1 MTNSSSN
8 VVERPQA
15 FEIEVSNSVD
25 PMDREMSARQRAAA
39 TPYTPDYE
47 RPPARRPSSEREE
60 SFSALGWLLDG
71 ATGLIG
77 EIRHNDLGLSEE
89 FWVHAYAA
97 ERRDTGPASCAQ
109 QHPVECGVRRET
121 GKRTP
126 DPARTPRQHR
136 HQLLVRFFANGKKRS
151 TKIHKRSRIYTKVP
165 IDSCK
170 FVTLCGSKVLPNL
183 AYSHSRV
190 APPAR

>member
-97 ERRDTGPASCAQ
+97 RREGILALQAALNSILSSAESGEKRGSEHRIRQERRGS
-109 QHPVECGVRRET
+109 
-121 GKRTP
+121 
-126 DPARTPRQHR
+126 
-136 HQLLVRFFANGKKRS
+136 
-151 TKIHKRSRIYTKVP
+151 
-165 IDSCK
+165 IDIN
-170 FVTLCGSKVLPNL
+170 F
-183 AYSHSRV
+183 
-190 APPAR
+190 